1 MQDEMDSL
9 QRNHA
14 WTIIPNPGDK
24 KLVNCKWI
32 FKKNDG
38 VLRVEP
44 SKYKVRLIARG
55 FT

>member
-1 MQDEMDSL
+1 MDSL

-14 WTIIPNPGDK
+14 WTVIPNPGDK

-32 FKKNDG
+32 FKKNNG
-38 VLRVEP
+38 VLGVVP
-44 SKYKVRLIARG
+44 SKYKVRLIVRG